1 MLPRRGKLPER
12 GQGRESDGM
21 TIFHWLLR
29 EAGTE
34 AKEEMET
41 ETKYPSD
48 KYSSHSD
55 IRDERLLQHEEIK
68 CFLRILLS
76 CHVIGSLG
84 VVLEVEQPPY
94 PHPQQSNF
102 LPK

>member
-1 MLPRRGKLPER
+1 MLPRRERLPER

-21 TIFHWLLR
+21 AIFHWLLR

-48 KYSSHSD
+48 KYSSHPD
-55 IRDERLLQHEEIK
+55 IGDEGLLQHEEISV
-68 CFLRILLS
+68 FS
-76 CHVIGSLG
+76 EFFSLIMSSAAWE
-84 VVLEVEQPPY
+84 LY
-94 PHPQQSNF
+94 
-102 LPK
+102 